1 MRRLGQA
8 LFAALAIIGLAT
20 EAGAQDYPSRP
31 IMLIVPFPAG
41 GSTTVMARII
51 ADKLSATLGQQ
62 VVVDNRSGA
71 GGTLGTRAVATSAP
85 DGYTLLLGYTG
96 TLAIAPSLYPQ
107 AGYDPRK
114 DFAPIGL
121 IGTSPLALLVHPSL
135 PATSV
140 AEFIALAKASPG
152 KIDFASAG
160 NGTVGHVT
168 GEPVS
173 YTHLTL
179 PTILRV

>member
-1 MRRLGQA
+1 MRRLCLAA
-8 LFAALAIIGLAT
+8 LAALAIVGLGPA
-20 EAGAQDYPSRP
+20 AGAQDYPSRP

-62 VVVDNRSGA
+62 VVVDNRVGA
-71 GGTLGTRAVATSAP
+71 GGTLGTRAVATRAP

-135 PATSV
+135 PAASV
-140 AEFIALAKASPG
+140 ADFIALAKAS
-152 KIDFASAG
+152 
-160 NGTVGHVT
+160 
-168 GEPVS
+168 
-173 YTHLTL
+173 
-179 PTILRV
+179 

>member
-1 MRRLGQA
+1 
-8 LFAALAIIGLAT
+8 
-20 EAGAQDYPSRP
+20 
-31 IMLIVPFPAG
+31 MLIVPFPTG

-51 ADKLSATLGQQ
+51 ADKLSVTLGQQ
-62 VVVDNRSGA
+62 GGVANRVGA
-71 GGTLGTRAVATSAP
+71 GGTLGARRGGTSAP

-135 PATSV
+135 PAASV
-140 AEFIALAKASPG
+140 ADFIALAKASPG
-152 KIDFASAG
+152 KLDFA
-160 NGTVGHVT
+160 
-168 GEPVS
+168 
-173 YTHLTL
+173 
-179 PTILRV
+179 

>member
-1 MRRLGQA
+1 MRRLALA
-8 LFAALAIIGLAT
+8 LFAALAIIGRAT

-62 VVVDNRSGA
+62 VVVDNRVGA

-107 AGYDPRK
+107 
-114 DFAPIGL
+114 IGR
-121 IGTSPLALLVHPSL
+121 A
-135 PATSV
+135 
-140 AEFIALAKASPG
+140 
-152 KIDFASAG
+152 
-160 NGTVGHVT
+160 HV
-168 GEPVS
+168 
-173 YTHLTL
+173 
-179 PTILRV
+179 